1 MDLGL
6 GALCSTGINNW
17 SMEEELE
24 LTVRCA
30 DARASIMDTFYMIES
45 AVDSLEHLIA
55 VQTVIKQH
63 GCTESIAYLYGE
75 NNIDMSVEGLGDTIK
90 GVLKKIYEFIIEL
103 KNKIVSFFKN
113 LFPKKKDSVKKA
125 TEEAKKVEE
134 EVAKEKTSRPQITI
148 NLSQL
153 RDTYMDKINRKLS
166 FIDIGINQS
175 TGALRSSK
183 VMGLNDVNWD
193 AITVKN
199 YIDIPST
206 VSSINGASAKI
217 AELNRFMEESP
228 LLKEKKTLEDIE
240 TLKQTVKT
248 ATSNDYGKGA
258 WEGKESEF
266 KDAMN
271 DARYRLHVLKH
282 VSKYQI
288 QVIDDIV
295 AIVNGILKIIT
306 SQRTEGK

>member
-1 MDLGL
+1 
-6 GALCSTGINNW
+6 
-17 SMEEELE
+17 
-24 LTVRCA
+24 
-30 DARASIMDTFYMIES
+30 
-45 AVDSLEHLIA
+45 
-55 VQTVIKQH
+55 
-63 GCTESIAYLYGE
+63 
-75 NNIDMSVEGLGDTIK
+75 
-90 GVLKKIYEFIIEL
+90 
-103 KNKIVSFFKN
+103 
-113 LFPKKKDSVKKA
+113 
-125 TEEAKKVEE
+125 
-134 EVAKEKTSRPQITI
+134 
-148 NLSQL
+148 
-153 RDTYMDKINRKLS
+153 
-166 FIDIGINQS
+166 
-175 TGALRSSK
+175 
-183 VMGLNDVNWD
+183 MGLNDVNWD

-248 ATSNDYGKGA
+248 VTSNDYGKGA

>member
-134 EVAKEKTSRPQITI
+134 EVAKEKLQDHRS
-148 NLSQL
+148 
-153 RDTYMDKINRKLS
+153 
-166 FIDIGINQS
+166 QS
-175 TGALRSSK
+175 TSP
-183 VMGLNDVNWD
+183 NY
-193 AITVKN
+193 AIHTWIKL
-199 YIDIPST
+199 T
-206 VSSINGASAKI
+206 VS
-217 AELNRFMEESP
+217 FH
-228 LLKEKKTLEDIE
+228 LLTLELTNQLE
-240 TLKQTVKT
+240 HFV
-248 ATSNDYGKGA
+248 
-258 WEGKESEF
+258 
-266 KDAMN
+266 
-271 DARYRLHVLKH
+271 VL
-282 VSKYQI
+282 
-288 QVIDDIV
+288 
-295 AIVNGILKIIT
+295 
-306 SQRTEGK
+306 R